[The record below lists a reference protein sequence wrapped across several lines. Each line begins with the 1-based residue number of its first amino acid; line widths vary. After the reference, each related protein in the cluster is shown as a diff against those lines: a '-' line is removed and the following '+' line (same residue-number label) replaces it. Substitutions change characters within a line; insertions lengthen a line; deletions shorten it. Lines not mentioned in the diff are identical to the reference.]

1 MSDKQELNSCE
12 NCNLEH
18 KDEKTQEA
26 VKVRACQVH
35 PDCDIEE
42 AKEDYVIRMDMPGLD
57 PAGIDVKLDKDILT
71 VEAKAE
77 IEGLAP
83 RRYYRQFRVMRGLDA
98 AIRAATGLPA
108 FLVDNPMACVAVG
121 SGKMLS
127 NIDKNKHILQTM
139 Y

>member
-42 AKEDYVIRMDMPGLD
+42 TKEDYVIRMDMPGLD

-71 VEAKAE
+71 VEAKVE

-83 RRYYRQFRVMRGLDA
+83 RRYFRQFRVMRGLDA
-98 AIRAATGLPA
+98 AKCQADYKLGVLTLKLAKPQSAQPQQIKI
-108 FLVDNPMACVAVG
+108 CCE
-121 SGKMLS
+121 
-127 NIDKNKHILQTM
+127 
-139 Y
+139 

>member
-18 KDEKTQEA
+18 KDEKAQEA

-83 RRYYRQFRVMRGLDA
+83 RKYYRQFRVMRGLDA
-98 AIRAATGLPA
+98 AKCQADYKLGVLTLKLAKPQSAQPQQIKI
-108 FLVDNPMACVAVG
+108 FCE
-121 SGKMLS
+121 
-127 NIDKNKHILQTM
+127 
-139 Y
+139 

>member
-18 KDEKTQEA
+18 KDEKTQET

-83 RRYYRQFRVMRGLDA
+83 RKYYRQFRVMRGLDA
-98 AIRAATGLPA
+98 AKCQADYKLGVLTLKLAKPQSAQPQQIKI
-108 FLVDNPMACVAVG
+108 CCE
-121 SGKMLS
+121 
-127 NIDKNKHILQTM
+127 
-139 Y
+139 

>member
-42 AKEDYVIRMDMPGLD
+42 AKKDYVIRMDMPGLD

-71 VEAKAE
+71 VEAKVE

-83 RRYYRQFRVMRGLDA
+83 RRYFRQFRVMRGLDA
-98 AIRAATGLPA
+98 AKCQADYKLGVLTLKLAKPQSAQPQQIKI
-108 FLVDNPMACVAVG
+108 CCE
-121 SGKMLS
+121 
-127 NIDKNKHILQTM
+127 
-139 Y
+139 